1 MFPSRLPPKY
11 THFLSMPWGFVD
23 FLTLS
28 QVSFTAMQVWSLELS
43 KDWDVLGP
51 FPIHAREQHFLSPS
65 FPLNLSEPIDWDK
78 SWPSSYADGGAVN
91 WDTATANND
100 GSLYVSFP
108 NVRWNYL
115 RSHEGWAGL
124 QHHTVLRTTF
134 KLAGGTSPQPKL
146 LVHLHQG
153 SYFTVIPLN
162 PSPSTVPRWYAGN
175 IYDMGRTLP
184 QVVTLP
190 PSDTLEY
197 QLFVSGDYEIR
208 LFGDPEIQLGSPTP
222 RLEIKVDITLD
233 VQDQPY
239 THESSLDIIP
249 NFVSGYAFGNATG
262 VAIRSISDWL
272 TVKDAVLAADRPQ
285 VRISLLRETRVAP
298 GQTRIVPLVLTQTDS
313 YTGNELEISLTL
325 ESTSRELSSLSV
337 SLPIKQ
343 VSQWPEPS
351 RQAIVGS
358 YFFASSIPS
367 QFAALPPIQQ
377 KTDGQ
382 EPPIVALHGAGVDV
396 VGSPGQFWAE
406 AMPPNRY
413 GWILMPTGRT
423 AWGLDWHGPSTQ
435 DVFESLSALSHIL
448 ARNEAW
454 KPQAFSPTSPFLLIG
469 HSNGGQGAW
478 HLASHYPD
486 RVLAVAPAAAY
497 SKSQSYVPLTH
508 SRSAHYMDPALRSI
522 LETSFTPDD
531 NDLHLS
537 NILQTPVL
545 AIHGGADENVPSWH
559 SRVLVDTLKTLA
571 RQAGVNSSVRLKE
584 DPGQGHWYSSVLNNE
599 EVQTFLESHSSLN
612 TTREVPQSFE
622 LTVSNPTES
631 GSLYGFQIQSLSIP
645 GRLGKLKIQKQ
656 GKDTLAVSP
665 LNVRSF
671 SIASRDGIGSAKTLD
686 LGGTMIALPS
696 IESFPVHV
704 GMLDDGHWTILPKA
718 SSIPSR
724 LQAILTSPSPLTF
737 IYSTPEELS
746 LALRLIHDLQTYH
759 NLDAELISSQEAI
772 ECHAQG
778 TWGSGNIVVLGT
790 PTSDIISLFLKE
802 RKTGFSVDDGQIL
815 LRNRKVEGEG
825 RGSIF
830 LHPHPTEDA
839 SWMLFMVYTD
849 LMSLERLGRLF
860 PMRTGIAGP
869 AWMITGPETDQ
880 LGAGGLEGAG

>member
-1 MFPSRLPPKY
+1 MMDLSTSPSRTFAGTTFARMKVGRVSSITLFFAQP
-11 THFLSMPWGFVD
+11 LS
-23 FLTLS
+23 S
-28 QVSFTAMQVWSLELS
+28 QV
-43 KDWDVLGP
+43 
-51 FPIHAREQHFLSPS
+51 
-65 FPLNLSEPIDWDK
+65 
-78 SWPSSYADGGAVN
+78 
-91 WDTATANND
+91 
-100 GSLYVSFP
+100 
-108 NVRWNYL
+108 
-115 RSHEGWAGL
+115 
-124 QHHTVLRTTF
+124 
-134 KLAGGTSPQPKL
+134 
-146 LVHLHQG
+146 G

-545 AIHGGADENVPSWH
+545 AIHG
-559 SRVLVDTLKTLA
+559 
-571 RQAGVNSSVRLKE
+571 
-584 DPGQGHWYSSVLNNE
+584 
-599 EVQTFLESHSSLN
+599 
-612 TTREVPQSFE
+612 
-622 LTVSNPTES
+622 
-631 GSLYGFQIQSLSIP
+631 
-645 GRLGKLKIQKQ
+645 
-656 GKDTLAVSP
+656 
-665 LNVRSF
+665 
-671 SIASRDGIGSAKTLD
+671 
-686 LGGTMIALPS
+686 
-696 IESFPVHV
+696 
-704 GMLDDGHWTILPKA
+704 
-718 SSIPSR
+718 

-880 LGAGGLEGAG
+880 LGAGGLEGAGVWDSDWQYLPSSSWLAR